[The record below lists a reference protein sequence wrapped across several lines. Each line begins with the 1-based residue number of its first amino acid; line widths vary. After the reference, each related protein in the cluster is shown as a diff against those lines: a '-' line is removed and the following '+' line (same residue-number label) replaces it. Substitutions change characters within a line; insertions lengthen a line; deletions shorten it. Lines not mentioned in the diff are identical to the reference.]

1 MCNIYVCRNPNNT
14 YYHFIGCAD
23 SVSRMED
30 DLVSRMANLIQ
41 SRGLLSWFSLKDC
54 WVDSVDKDLTRSEQL
69 HCRYVLSF
77 IGHHH
82 HHYHHGYSDDDD
94 DDDNDDDGD
103 DISVLAKKIKLFFF
117 FNLLFN
123 KIFFWFDE
131 RSYLVWYKGTIW
143 FAQANFPYHH
153 CCGLPVHCRFCLLD
167 KLGVRF
173 AQISCCLIV
182 ESGVVGGVGCV
193 RGGKGVR
200 RSCDMLHMYIQGV
213 PKNVR

>member
-14 YYHFIGCAD
+14 YHHFIGWGD

-117 FNLLFN
+117 L
-123 KIFFWFDE
+123 IFCLTRFSSDLMRGLIWFDI
-131 RSYLVWYKGTIW
+131 RGPSGLLRPT
-143 FAQANFPYHH
+143 FPIIIVVDCQCTADSACLTNWGWGLHKYHA
-153 CCGLPVHCRFCLLD
+153 V
-167 KLGVRF
+167 
-173 AQISCCLIV
+173 
-182 ESGVVGGVGCV
+182 
-193 RGGKGVR
+193 
-200 RSCDMLHMYIQGV
+200 
-213 PKNVR
+213 